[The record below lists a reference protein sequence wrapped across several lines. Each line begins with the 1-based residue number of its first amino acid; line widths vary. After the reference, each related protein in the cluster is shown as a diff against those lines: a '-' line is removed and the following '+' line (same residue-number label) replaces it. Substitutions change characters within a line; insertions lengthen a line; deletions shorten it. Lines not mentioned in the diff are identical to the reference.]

1 MIVPTPHYLL
11 YSQTSHERGLGYW
24 QFTLRRPD
32 GSKRFEAA
40 DVEPAVEGER
50 LALLTVVRA
59 LESLDEPSR
68 VTLVGCSQSIR
79 RGVLYGLPEWRSNGW
94 RWEFYGQMVPVKNG
108 DLWQRL
114 DSALEFHHLDYGQR
128 QREAA
133 ASVVRD
139 LPIDRACEGALVRID
154 DAHLLVYRLY
164 RLFPALARYRRRLA
178 AMARVWRR
186 RVVQSWSSLVP
197 YGTGHC
203 GETG

>member
-11 YSQTSHERGLGYW
+11 YSQTSHESGLGYW

-50 LALLTVVRA
+50 LDLLTVIRA

-79 RGVLYGLPEWRSNGW
+79 RGVQYGLPEWRSNGW
-94 RWEFYGQMVPVKNG
+94 RWEFYGRMVPVKNG
-108 DLWQRL
+108 DLWQRF
-114 DSALEFHHLDYGQR
+114 DSALQFHHLEYGR
-128 QREAA
+128 QQSESV

-139 LPIDRACEGALVRID
+139 LPMDRACEGSSIRID
-154 DAHLLVYRLY
+154 GPRWLIYRLY
-164 RLFPALARYRRRLA
+164 RLFPASARYRRRLA
-178 AMARVWRR
+178 AMARMWR
-186 RVVQSWSSLVP
+186 RVVQSWLPPVP
-197 YGTGHC
+197 YG
-203 GETG
+203 ETEPVGGVG